1 MLNPFQYI
9 MYIFC
14 LLDGVLCPFV
24 QAEQVLQHTQG
35 LDALGQ
41 LDPDVEYKARLAGVF
56 KRQFSQVP
64 GVAIRHV
71 FVTLASHDLLA

>member
-1 MLNPFQYI
+1 M
-9 MYIFC
+9 
-14 LLDGVLCPFV
+14 

-56 KRQFSQVP
+56 QRQFGQIP
-64 GVAIRHV
+64 GVAVRHV
-71 FVTLASHDLLA
+71 FASLASHNPLG